1 MGNDLIDTLA
11 GLDKSAI
18 LFQVLGESLALTMFQ
33 SLSESEV
40 LKIRVRSKELK
51 NIPFDIKQAV
61 LEEFY
66 FKMMTQKYRQVSK
79 SNKLFSFLDEL
90 NDEQIFYL
98 TNTESAKVIALTLD
112 QLSEERKIKILN
124 RFNASIKHNIIIE
137 FAQLNEIPLEGV
149 VNIAHELKKKI
160 SFIPGPKEFSR
171 GGAQSIAALLN
182 QMSIEESE
190 QYLSQIEQDD
200 PELYSKVKK
209 YFLSFEDL
217 LDMPDHLMQIFW
229 KNPDATDVD
238 TLAQALKG
246 FDQGVV
252 DRILS
257 YLPTRKQKMYTPI
270 TTPLSKRD
278 AEGAQQSI
286 MKVAKEM
293 SKNKE
298 LNLDDILSETEMID

>member
-33 SLSESEV
+33 SLSESEI

>member
-246 FDQGVV
+246 FDQDVV

>member
-182 QMSIEESE
+182 QMSIEESQ

-246 FDQGVV
+246 FDQDVV